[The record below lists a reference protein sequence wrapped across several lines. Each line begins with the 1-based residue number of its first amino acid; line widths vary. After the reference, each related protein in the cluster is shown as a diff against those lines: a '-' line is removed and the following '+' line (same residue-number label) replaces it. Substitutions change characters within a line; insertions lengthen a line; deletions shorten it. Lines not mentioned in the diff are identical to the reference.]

1 MLKAGELVGVA
12 VGGLEEALFDWDYN
26 TLWGD
31 RNGFAKL
38 ALITGIDRP
47 NTHSVIGFTFTS
59 FRSLLRISDRP
70 STRSPL
76 EVI

>member
-38 ALITGIDRP
+38 ALSTGIDRP
-47 NTHSVIGFTFTS
+47 NTHSVI
-59 FRSLLRISDRP
+59 
-70 STRSPL
+70 
-76 EVI
+76 